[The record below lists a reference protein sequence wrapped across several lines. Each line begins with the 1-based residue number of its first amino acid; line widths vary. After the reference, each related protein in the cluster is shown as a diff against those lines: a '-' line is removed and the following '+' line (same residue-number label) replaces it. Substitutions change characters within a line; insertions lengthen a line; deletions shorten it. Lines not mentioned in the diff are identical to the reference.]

1 MRYRILPLFALCA
14 VLLTVYASW
23 GQTQG
28 KKQSK
33 VRIDNADLISNNE
46 DMAPGVQVLTGN
58 VRFYH
63 GNTLMTCDKAEYNRG
78 ENTFFASGNVHV
90 NEGDT
95 LTLDS
100 DYMHYTGD
108 EQLIKAY
115 GNVVLV
121 NKTTTLRT
129 DTLDYERQTQKA
141 YYFNGATI
149 TDDKNTLKSVIGIYY
164 VADDVVD
171 FFIDVDAQ
179 SPDYRMYSD
188 TMHYHTV
195 TKVIEV
201 EGPTNII
208 GEQNHIYTELGTYDT
223 RTEISDFYKNSKII
237 YDNRMLRA
245 DTIHYDRFAGYA
257 RATANVEMQDT
268 LRRVAVFGDRAEY
281 FELRDSVIIPLNPK
295 AAYIMQGDTLY
306 MRSDTMMVT
315 PRPAAKSA
323 IAEKEEKQDSFSS
336 QKGNEAFKRAAAG
349 LGVPVPPSD
358 TLGTQAVDTLRSMS
372 ADTLS
377 PNGKTAGATAIPSP
391 FAVEKTD
398 TLPQLTAKS
407 GEPVGD
413 TATSGSSLAWQKED
427 ADIPGLGDANAQTRL
442 YTGSDTLKRDDSLRV
457 LRAFRNV
464 KYYKKDLSGL
474 CDSVFYDQHTGVMD
488 MFGTPVIFSDHNQI
502 TADTITLKRDMAHE
516 VMDSVLLRSNAFII
530 ARDEKDRNAY
540 NQIKGTVMKGK
551 IIDDDLRIVNIIGNA
566 ETIYYSYNDKNVRI
580 GINRS
585 LASLMKV
592 FLKES
597 RIQGIWFLKSP
608 SGVLGDETDMVE
620 ETKRLRG
627 FNLRFDER
635 PLGPPDIWG
644 GEVHL
649 KLNY

>member
-1 MRYRILPLFALCA
+1 MKYRILPLFALCV

-23 GQTQG
+23 GQPQG

-78 ENTFFASGNVHV
+78 QNTFFAYGNVHV

-129 DTLDYERQTQKA
+129 DTLDYERLTQKA

-208 GEQNHIYTELGTYDT
+208 GEQNHIYTERGTYDT
-223 RTEISDFYKNSKII
+223 RTEISDF
-237 YDNRMLRA
+237 
-245 DTIHYDRFAGYA
+245 
-257 RATANVEMQDT
+257 
-268 LRRVAVFGDRAEY
+268 
-281 FELRDSVIIPLNPK
+281 
-295 AAYIMQGDTLY
+295 
-306 MRSDTMMVT
+306 
-315 PRPAAKSA
+315 
-323 IAEKEEKQDSFSS
+323 
-336 QKGNEAFKRAAAG
+336 
-349 LGVPVPPSD
+349 
-358 TLGTQAVDTLRSMS
+358 
-372 ADTLS
+372 
-377 PNGKTAGATAIPSP
+377 
-391 FAVEKTD
+391 
-398 TLPQLTAKS
+398 
-407 GEPVGD
+407 
-413 TATSGSSLAWQKED
+413 
-427 ADIPGLGDANAQTRL
+427 
-442 YTGSDTLKRDDSLRV
+442 
-457 LRAFRNV
+457 
-464 KYYKKDLSGL
+464 
-474 CDSVFYDQHTGVMD
+474 
-488 MFGTPVIFSDHNQI
+488 
-502 TADTITLKRDMAHE
+502 
-516 VMDSVLLRSNAFII
+516 
-530 ARDEKDRNAY
+530 
-540 NQIKGTVMKGK
+540 
-551 IIDDDLRIVNIIGNA
+551 
-566 ETIYYSYNDKNVRI
+566 
-580 GINRS
+580 
-585 LASLMKV
+585 
-592 FLKES
+592 
-597 RIQGIWFLKSP
+597 
-608 SGVLGDETDMVE
+608 
-620 ETKRLRG
+620 
-627 FNLRFDER
+627 
-635 PLGPPDIWG
+635 
-644 GEVHL
+644 
-649 KLNY
+649 

>member
-1 MRYRILPLFALCA
+1 MKYRILPLFALCV

-23 GQTQG
+23 GQPQG

-78 ENTFFASGNVHV
+78 QNTFFAYGNVHV

-129 DTLDYERQTQKA
+129 DTLDYERLTQKA

-208 GEQNHIYTELGTYDT
+208 GEQNHIYTERGTYDT

-257 RATANVEMQDT
+257 RAKSNVEMQDT
-268 LRRVAVFGDRAEY
+268 LRRIAVFGDRAEY

-315 PRPAAKSA
+315 PRPAEKLSA
-323 IAEKEEKQDSFSS
+323 AGSDSPSL
-336 QKGNEAFKRAAAG
+336 QKGNEALKKAIEAMEKGSGSPADTTGNENDTTSAAHSVVLAAG
-349 LGVPVPPSD
+349 NVVQVRD
-358 TLGTQAVDTLRSMS
+358 TLA
-372 ADTLS
+372 A
-377 PNGKTAGATAIPSP
+377 
-391 FAVEKTD
+391 
-398 TLPQLTAKS
+398 
-407 GEPVGD
+407 
-413 TATSGSSLAWQKED
+413 KED
-427 ADIPGLGDANAQTRL
+427 SVARQDEDAGIPGMDSVNAAPPL
-442 YTGSDTLKRDDSLRV
+442 YAGSDTLKKDDSLRV
-457 LRAFRNV
+457 LRAFHNV
-464 KYYKKDLSGL
+464 KYYKKDMSGL
-474 CDSVFYDQHTGVMD
+474 CDSIFYDQHTGVMD
-488 MFGTPVIFSDHNQI
+488 MFGTPVIFSDQNQI
-502 TADTITLKRDMAHE
+502 TADTITLKRDMKRE

-585 LASLMKV
+585 LASLMRV

-627 FNLRFDER
+627 FNLRFEER

-649 KLNY
+649 NLNY